1 MGIVND
7 IKVKERKKRRK
18 LWKERKN
25 ISVSF

>member
-1 MGIVND
+1 MGIVKE

-18 LWKERKN
+18 LWKGKKN